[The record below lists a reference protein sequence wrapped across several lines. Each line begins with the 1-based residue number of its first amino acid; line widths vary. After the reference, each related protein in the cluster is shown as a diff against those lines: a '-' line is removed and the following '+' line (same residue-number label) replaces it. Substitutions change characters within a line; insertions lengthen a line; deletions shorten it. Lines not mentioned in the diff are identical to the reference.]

1 MLLKRENFDSIE
13 KLLTKTEKEYIKIY
27 GGEGFKRK
35 FASFANKLFTIL
47 FLMGCFFIYLLAHK
61 GIIPT
66 DFSDGFQLVLLIIM
80 YLLLIALNLL
90 LTMMFLCLFS
100 DMYVYYT
107 KTITFSKIRNQ
118 TTLDFLLENKDKL
131 SVDDYTEIFQFI
143 KNNDLFKTS
152 ILSVLI
158 NLLKEYK
165 EEEVK
170 KEKEEK
176 MKKTVQ
182 KRIQD
187 EENYNKKIILAEM
200 GCKKQ
205 E

>member
-1 MLLKRENFDSIE
+1 MLLKREVFDSVE

-35 FASFANKLFTIL
+35 FTGFANKLSTIL
-47 FLMGCFFIYLLAHK
+47 FLTGCFFIYLLAHN

-66 DFSDGFQLVLLIIM
+66 DFSDGFQLVLLMVM

-90 LTMMFLCLFS
+90 LTMMFSLMFS
-100 DMYVYYT
+100 DMCVYYT
-107 KTITFSKIRNQ
+107 KTVTFSKVRNQ
-118 TTLDFLLENKDKL
+118 ASLDFLLENKDKL

-143 KNNDLFKTS
+143 KDNNLFKTS

-165 EEEVK
+165 EDEVK
-170 KEKEEK
+170 KEKEEEI
-176 MKKTVQ
+176 KKAVQ
-182 KRIQD
+182 KRIQQ